1 MKMCK
6 ISFIKFLSSLLIIG
20 TICFSTACKHSP
32 DSQVQE
38 PTTPTSNED
47 STPANSQE
55 QEPTT
60 PPNSTPTENTD
71 LPADTT
77 EYNISVDAVGC
88 IYTLSKTKAAPG
100 TVITFTITADSGN
113 NYVLSNDSIQV
124 KDAKGTLIAVSNNSF
139 VMPASDVTIYAKAVK
154 QIRKYTITKET
165 TNCTIDCETE
175 YAEGDTVT
183 LIIRADTGWLLE
195 DYELS
200 VCENE
205 SGSTITLTNNSF
217 IMPASDVL
225 IYAECT
231 VAIPDYSNELQSF
244 NTSVENLTNDY
255 QNYQNIFLSTSD
267 GIITQATGIIEDSS
281 TKLASIA
288 EQTNLL
294 AMNAAIEAAHAG
306 EAGKGFAVIADE
318 IRKLAENSYTQSNN
332 ILKENKSIK
341 DQQETAISDL
351 ESLNK
356 TLTDIKKLQEE
367 ISTISLNSKENIATV
382 YKKINEIKALF
393 STAETQK
400 KAVESDFTKINTMIG
415 TIQEANTIIT
425 NIASQTNLLAMNA
438 AIEAAHAGEKG
449 NGFAVVADEIRKL
462 SDSSSDYSKKISSE
476 LTTIKNELNK
486 KSN

>member
-38 PTTPTSNED
+38 PTTPTSTED

-88 IYTLSKTKAAPG
+88 TYTLSKTKAIPG
-100 TVITFTITADSGN
+100 TVIEFTITADTDN

-183 LIIRADTGWLLE
+183 FIINVDAGWILG
-195 DYELS
+195 DYGLS
-200 VCENE
+200 VYDEY
-205 SGSTITLTNNSF
+205 GRTIDLNNNSF
-217 IMPASDVL
+217 IMPAANV
-225 IYAECT
+225 IINAECIIK
-231 VAIPDYSNELQSF
+231 IPDYSKELQRL
-244 NTSVENLTNDY
+244 NTSVENLTKDY
-255 QNYQNIFLSTSD
+255 QNYQNIFTGDSEK
-267 GIITQATGIIEDSS
+267 IISQATEEIGEDSAA
-281 TKLASIA
+281 LASIA
-288 EQTNLL
+288 SQTNLL
-294 AMNAAIEAAHAG
+294 AMNAAIEAAHTG
-306 EAGKGFAVIADE
+306 DAGKGFAVVADE
-318 IRKLAENSYTQSNN
+318 IRKLAEKSSTNAKTITSTIQKLNEELESAIPHLNS
-332 ILKENKSIK
+332 LKTTLSSIEEC
-341 DQQETAISDL
+341 QNELSAISLDSEENLVKFNVKLSDFNALVSFADRQKKDL
-351 ESLNK
+351 EEDL
-356 TLTDIKKLQEE
+356 E
-367 ISTISLNSKENIATV
+367 
-382 YKKINEIKALF
+382 KINELIK
-393 STAETQK
+393 
-400 KAVESDFTKINTMIG
+400 
-415 TIQEANTIIT
+415 TIDEANTIIT
-425 NIASQTNLLAMNA
+425 NIGSQTNLLAMNA

-449 NGFAVVADEIRKL
+449 KGFAVVADEIRKL
-462 SDSSSDYSKKISSE
+462 SDSSSDYSKKLSSE